1 MYSPDFARSYTYK
14 GKHRAE
20 SHTSIR
26 KAAVAAT
33 TVGAAVAVPLI
44 GSAGVADA
52 APASAWNAVAACESS
67 GDWHIN
73 TGNGFYGGL
82 QFTQSTWDAYGG
94 GAYASRADFATPD
107 QQMAI
112 ANKVLAGQG
121 WVAWPV
127 CSQKAGVTGYS
138 ASGPTTAPQSAP
150 QQSAPQQQSAPVHH
164 ASSSDSEPDG
174 DADDAAPA
182 ASSSNTGSGSYTV
195 VQGDTLFKIAAAH
208 GVSSW
213 QEIYNKNRS
222 TIGGDPNMILVGQHL
237 SL

>member
-1 MYSPDFARSYTYK
+1 MYSPDFARSYSYK
-14 GKHRAE
+14 GKHRAA
-20 SHTSIR
+20 SHTSIK
-26 KAAVAAT
+26 KAAITVT
-33 TVGAAVAVPLI
+33 TVGAAAAVPLI

-67 GDWHIN
+67 GNWHIN

-82 QFTQSTWDAYGG
+82 QFTQSTWDAFGG

-121 WVAWPV
+121 WGAWPV

-150 QQSAPQQQSAPVHH
+150 QQQSAPVHH
-164 ASSSDSEPDG
+164 AASSSDSEPDG
-174 DADDAAPA
+174 DADDAPA
-182 ASSSNTGSGSYTV
+182 ASSSGSGSYTV
-195 VQGDTLFKIAAAH
+195 VQGDTLYKIAQAH
-208 GVSSW
+208 GISGGW
-213 QEIYNKNRS
+213 QALYAKNRS
-222 TIGGDPNMILVGQHL
+222 TVGGDPNMILVGQHL

>member
-1 MYSPDFARSYTYK
+1 MYSPDFARSYSYK

-20 SHTSIR
+20 SHSSIKR
-26 KAAVAAT
+26 AAVAVT
-33 TVGAAVAVPLI
+33 TVGAAAAVPLI

-82 QFTQSTWDAYGG
+82 QFTQSTWDGFGG
-94 GAYASRADFATPD
+94 QAYASRADFATPE

-121 WVAWPV
+121 WGAWPV

-138 ASGPTTAPQSAP
+138 ASGPTSAPQSAP
-150 QQSAPQQQSAPVHH
+150 QQSAPVQHSAPVHH
-164 ASSSDSEPDG
+164 SSSADTEPDG

-182 ASSSNTGSGSYTV
+182 ASSSGSGSYTV
-195 VQGDTLFKIAAAH
+195 VQGDSLFKIAQAH
-208 GVSSW
+208 GISGGW
-213 QEIYNKNRS
+213 QALYAKNRS
-222 TIGGDPNMILVGQHL
+222 TVGGDPNMILVGQHL